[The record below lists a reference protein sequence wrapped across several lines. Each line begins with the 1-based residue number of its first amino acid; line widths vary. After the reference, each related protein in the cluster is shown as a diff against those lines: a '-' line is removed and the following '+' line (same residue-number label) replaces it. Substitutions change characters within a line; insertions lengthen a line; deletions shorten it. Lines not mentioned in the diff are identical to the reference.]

1 MAGNETRSAKLSV
14 VELPFAPTNVQ
25 AKRLGE
31 PNQRVVQLSW
41 TPGFD
46 GNSDILKYI
55 VQRREVSEIE
65 ISGPLPDNLQNW
77 ITEISNISANAKAV
91 QIKNLKAATSYQFR
105 VSAVNRVGEGYPS
118 DPTNTISLPHEGKL
132 FESRVWFEIFIT
144 DFHSHSTFWPSNFL
158 YGISPVIFRD
168 NCTVATTA

>member
-1 MAGNETRSAKLSV
+1 MLHANDSLKIKVSSVAGNETRSAKLSV

-31 PNQRVVQLSW
+31 PNQRIVSLSW

-46 GNSDILKYI
+46 GNSAILKYI

-77 ITEISNISANAKAV
+77 ITEISNISANAKSV
-91 QIKNLKAATSYQFR
+91 KIKNLKAATSYQFR

-118 DPTNTISLPHEGKL
+118 EPTNTISLPHEGK
-132 FESRVWFEIFIT
+132 FIRT
-144 DFHSHSTFWPSNFL
+144 QSL
-158 YGISPVIFRD
+158 L
-168 NCTVATTA
+168 

>member
-1 MAGNETRSAKLSV
+1 MKLLDAHIQTTACDSFFKVSSVAGNETRSAKLSV

-31 PNQRVVQLSW
+31 PNQRVVQ
-41 TPGFD
+41 
-46 GNSDILKYI
+46 
-55 VQRREVSEIE
+55 RREVSEIE

-77 ITEISNISANAKAV
+77 ITEMSNISANAKSI

-118 DPTNTISLPHEGKL
+118 EPTNTISLPHEG
-132 FESRVWFEIFIT
+132 IF
-144 DFHSHSTFWPSNFL
+144 L
-158 YGISPVIFRD
+158 KKM
-168 NCTVATTA
+168 